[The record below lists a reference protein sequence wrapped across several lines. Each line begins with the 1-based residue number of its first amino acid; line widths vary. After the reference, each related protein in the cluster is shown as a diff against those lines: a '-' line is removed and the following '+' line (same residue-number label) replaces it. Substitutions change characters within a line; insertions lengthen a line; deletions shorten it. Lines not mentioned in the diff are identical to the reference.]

1 MSVQTTAEKLVV
13 FGAIVDSTLEIQA
26 DATAS
31 IKAAWRQMAEK
42 AVSLGLFGP
51 DWIHIAMLSKRDEA
65 IVATAK
71 RKTAELKAAN
81 SEAYKTIKEYASG
94 IKAAVVDRVKARS
107 EDGGNPREQWSR
119 FLAYAVEAAGL
130 TDLYVPKEAKAPG
143 TGSGTTSY
151 DKVAEALRV
160 LRNHLPQCEPQAV
173 ENVLEM
179 WPDIEE
185 AAVTDGLLKESV

>member
-42 AVSLGLFGP
+42 AVSINLFGP
-51 DWIHIAMLSKRDEA
+51 DWVHVAMLSKRDEA
-65 IVATAK
+65 ITATAK
-71 RKTAELKAAN
+71 RKVAELKAVN
-81 SEAYKTIKEYASG
+81 SETYKTIKEYASG

-130 TDLYVPKEAKAPG
+130 TDVYVPKEAKAPG

-173 ENVLEM
+173 ENVLEL
-179 WPDIEE
+179 WADIEE

>member
-71 RKTAELKAAN
+71 RKTAELKAVN
-81 SEAYKTIKEYASG
+81 SETYKTIKEYASG
-94 IKAAVVDRVKARS
+94 IKAAVVDRVKVRS

-130 TDLYVPKEAKAPG
+130 TDVYVPKEAKAPG

-173 ENVLEM
+173 ENVLEL
-179 WPDIEE
+179 WADIEE

>member
-1 MSVQTTAEKLVV
+1 MQVQTTNEKLVS
-13 FGAIVDSTLEIQA
+13 FGAIVDATLDLQSE
-26 DATAS
+26 AS
-31 IKAAWRQMAEK
+31 AAIKAAWRDMSHK
-42 AVSLGLFGP
+42 AIDLFGNE
-51 DWIHIAMLSKRDEA
+51 WIHIAMLSKRDEA

-71 RKTAELKAAN
+71 RKTAEMKAVN
-81 SEAYKTIKEYASG
+81 SETYKTIKEYASG

-130 TDLYVPKEAKAPG
+130 TDVYVPKEAKAPG

-179 WPDIEE
+179 WADIEE

>member
-51 DWIHIAMLSKRDEA
+51 DWVHIAMLSKRDEA
-65 IVATAK
+65 IAATAK

-81 SEAYKTIKEYASG
+81 SETYKTIKEYASG
-94 IKAAVVDRVKARS
+94 IKAAVVDRVKVRS

-130 TDLYVPKEAKAPG
+130 TDVYVPKEAKAPG

-173 ENVLEM
+173 ENVLEL
-179 WPDIEE
+179 WADIEE